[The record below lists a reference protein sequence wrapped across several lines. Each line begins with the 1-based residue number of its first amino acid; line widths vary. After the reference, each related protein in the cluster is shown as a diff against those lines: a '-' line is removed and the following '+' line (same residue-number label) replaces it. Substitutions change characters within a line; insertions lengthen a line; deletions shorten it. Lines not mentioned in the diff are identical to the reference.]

1 MTETERAALRAMR
14 EALTALALPAAEQ
27 VARAGKSCA
36 SCELTLDFYA
46 ALKECL
52 DKVILEL
59 SFDREQALGRLAA
72 AVDALDETDTECFRP
87 EALDRDRWQEIRQLA
102 GDALDEFGWRR

>member
-14 EALTALALPAAEQ
+14 EALTVLALPPSQQ
-27 VARAGKSCA
+27 VAWAGAGCA
-36 SCELTLDFYA
+36 ACELMLDFYA

-72 AVDALDETDTECFRP
+72 AVDALDETDTECFCPEVLDRP
-87 EALDRDRWQEIRQLA
+87 GWRQVRQRAAEALE
-102 GDALDEFGWRR
+102 EFGWTT